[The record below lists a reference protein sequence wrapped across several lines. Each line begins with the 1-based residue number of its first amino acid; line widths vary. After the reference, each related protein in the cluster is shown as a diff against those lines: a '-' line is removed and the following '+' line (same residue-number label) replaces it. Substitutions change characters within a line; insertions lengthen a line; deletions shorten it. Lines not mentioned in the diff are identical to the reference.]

1 MIPFPHSN
9 THGFGM
15 TGTLLLLAWTPPV
28 WLVGLLNLG
37 LWIVGLFLILIILL
51 QSGKGGGLAG
61 AFGGAGGQSAFG
73 SRMGDE
79 FTKITL
85 YVALVW
91 FLMLM
96 LVIKLAPQAVEAAV
110 PGPEGIQST
119 EGAPAGGATE
129 GNPLGLPGLP
139 GLPAPETPAA
149 PAPEGK

>member
-1 MIPFPHSN
+1 MGLFGFGVFPGRHSN
-9 THGFGM
+9 KYGIGM
-15 TGTLLLLAWTPPV
+15 TGTLLLLAWTPPT

-96 LVIKLAPQAVEAAV
+96 LVIKLAPLSVEIPVA
-110 PGPEGIQST
+110 GPETVQST
-119 EGAPAGGATE
+119 EGGTPET
-129 GNPLGLPGLP
+129 GLPIGGP
-139 GLPAPETPAA
+139 GLPAPEGLPV
-149 PAPEGK
+149 PEAK